1 LQAYAS
7 GDAGRMYICMNTIE
21 CINCHQQFESDNE
34 DDLVQQICP
43 ECLDGDGGLTSASD
57 ELPVPDD
64 DYS

>member
-1 LQAYAS
+1 
-7 GDAGRMYICMNTIE
+7 MNTIE